1 MTSPKT
7 SHLFTSAT
15 WIDHQAKV
23 QLAKAAELPGMTH
36 VFGMPDLHVGKVGP
50 VGAAF
55 HSVDVIYPDLVGGD
69 IGCGM
74 HLCRTDIPARGH
86 AIQNRMRRMGAIDNP
101 WEGDT
106 AELSSRHGLKETSH
120 ARSLG
125 TIGGGNHFAE
135 LQVVHEIVDSEAAS
149 RIGIEPDFALVLVHS
164 GSRGLGQSVLSGH
177 LSTSH
182 GMGQPVPADSDAGL
196 AYIAGHD
203 QATCFARANRELI
216 ALRFAEGLG
225 AKTIPLL
232 DIGHNYLE
240 RQLVGGAETWIH
252 RKGAAP
258 SDRGPVVIP
267 GSRGTWS
274 FVVEPLGDGARNGY
288 SLAHGAGRKIP
299 RGQCREKFMDS
310 YSREELLSVN
320 DKKLDIRS
328 QVVCGD
334 RDLVFEEHPKA
345 YKDIRQVIGDMVGLG
360 IIKVVAV
367 LKPIL
372 TYKTSGIADDGDG

>member
-1 MTSPKT
+1 MPTPKT
-7 SHLFTSAT
+7 SHLFTSTT
-15 WIDHQAKV
+15 WVDHQATV
-23 QLAKAAELPGMTH
+23 QLGKTADLPGMVH

-55 HSVDVIYPDLVGGD
+55 HSADVIYPDLVGGD

-86 AIQNRMRRMGAIDNP
+86 AVQKRMKRLGTIDDP
-101 WEGDT
+101 WDGDIR
-106 AELSSRHGLKETSH
+106 ELSDKHGLNESPY

-135 LQVVHEIVDSEAAS
+135 LLVVHEIADGEAAS
-149 RIGIEPDFALVLVHS
+149 RIGIDGELAMVLVHS
-164 GSRGLGQSVLSGH
+164 GSRGLGQSVLTAH
-177 LSTSH
+177 LSGGS
-182 GMGQPVPADSDAGL
+182 GMGQAVPADSDTGR
-196 AYIAGHD
+196 AYMEGHD
-203 QATCFARANRELI
+203 QANRFARANRELI
-216 ALRFAEGLG
+216 AHRFAGGLG
-225 AKTIPLL
+225 SRTVPLL
-232 DIGHNYLE
+232 DIGHNFLE
-240 RQLVGGAETWIH
+240 QRVVGGARTWIH

-274 FVVEPLGDGARNGY
+274 FVVEPLGDGSLNGF

-320 DKKLDIRS
+320 DKKLDIKS

-360 IIKVVAV
+360 LIKVVAI
-367 LKPIL
+367 LKPVL

>member
-1 MTSPKT
+1 MTTSKT
-7 SHLFTSAT
+7 SHLFTSST
-15 WIDHQAKV
+15 WIDHQATV
-23 QLAKAAELPGMTH
+23 QLAKTAELPGMTH

-74 HLCRTDIPARGH
+74 RLCRTDIPARGH
-86 AIQNRMRRMGAIDNP
+86 AVQKRMKRLGAIDDP
-101 WEGDT
+101 WEGDISDLAARHEL
-106 AELSSRHGLKETSH
+106 AESSY

-135 LQVVHEIVDSEAAS
+135 LQVAHEIVDGDAAA

-182 GMGQPVPADSDAGL
+182 GMGQPVPADSDAGR

-203 QATCFARANRELI
+203 QANRFARANRELI
-216 ALRFAEGLG
+216 ARRFADGLG
-225 AKTIPLL
+225 GKIIPLL

-240 RQLVGGAETWIH
+240 RQLIGGAETWVH

-258 SDRGPVVIP
+258 SNRGPVVIP
-267 GSRGTWS
+267 GSRGSWS

-320 DKKLDIRS
+320 DKRLDIRS

-345 YKDIRQVIGDMVGLG
+345 YKDIRQVIADMAGLG
-360 IIKVVAV
+360 LIKVVAV
-367 LKPIL
+367 LKPVL
-372 TYKTSGIADDGDG
+372 TYKTAGPADDGDG